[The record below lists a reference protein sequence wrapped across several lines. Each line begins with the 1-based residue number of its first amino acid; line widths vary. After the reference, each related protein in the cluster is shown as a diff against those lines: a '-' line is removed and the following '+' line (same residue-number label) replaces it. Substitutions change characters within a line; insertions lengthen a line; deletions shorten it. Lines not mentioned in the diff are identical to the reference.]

1 MSRLE
6 VQDGCFLDP
15 VTYAP
20 RASIKVVIANEGLLS
35 RNYYD
40 YSGSLKCWSSDSN
53 KPDPSVPVEA
63 RESARC
69 IDCVQNIKGATGYKS
84 KPCKFY
90 TVITVVEEESKTV
103 CSLRI
108 GGVSLFAKAVNKMT
122 LYQYRDYLKSNGE
135 ELNTVL
141 TEMYF
146 VETNNLH
153 KMYFKPA
160 RPISMEELDAINQLV
175 LKDGEYINPFDN
187 GNENMKDNEYIIKNV
202 LAHYPR
208 INQPYKWSDQQ
219 NKSVPCDAMEDGA
232 AYDVGFTMDKAQAKE
247 LHSLMSAAWDT
258 RIKDDDSFPQNKLKI
273 AFKKQDDGTFI
284 GKATIKAQYNNK
296 KTGIPKQFDV
306 KNNKLEPDFE
316 LTHGSLVNIAVQ
328 ISPYKQNGG
337 GVSLR
342 LRGAMVKKL
351 APRMEMSPFDAE
363 EEGFTVGEQSG
374 SPFVTEDSD
383 DAFESE
389 TAQSAPSAEPDPFD
403 DDEEEP
409 VKEPVKRKKKKE
421 EPKPEGEDLSSII
434 DEWGSDED

>member
-1 MSRLE
+1 MNRLE
-6 VQDGCFLDP
+6 TQDGCFLDP

-20 RASIKVVIANEGLLS
+20 KASIKVVIADEGLLS

-40 YSGSLKCWSSDSN
+40 HSGNLKCWSSDSN
-53 KPDPSVPVEA
+53 TPDPSVSVEN

-90 TVITVVEEESKTV
+90 TVITVVEEESKAV

-108 GGVSLFAKAVNKMT
+108 GGASLFAKAVNKMT

-141 TEMYF
+141 TEIYF
-146 VETNNLH
+146 VETYNLH

-160 RPISMEELDAINQLV
+160 RPISTEELDAVNKLV

-187 GNENMKDNEYIIKNV
+187 GNENMKDNEHIIKNV

-232 AYDVGFTMDKAQAKE
+232 SYDLGFKMSLEQAKE
-247 LHSLMSAAWDT
+247 LDALMKKAWEA
-258 RIKDDDSFPQNKLKI
+258 RKKADDSFPQNKLKMS
-273 AFKKQDDGTFI
+273 FKKQDDGTYV
-284 GKATIKAQYNNK
+284 GSAKIKAQYSGK

-316 LTHGSLVNIAVQ
+316 LTHGSLVNIAVNFA
-328 ISPYKQNGG
+328 PFKQNGG

-342 LRGAMVKKL
+342 LRGAMIKKL
-351 APRMEMSPFDAE
+351 EPRMEASPFDAE
-363 EEGFTVGEQSG
+363 EDGFTIGEESG
-374 SPFVTEDSD
+374 SPFTVEDSVD
-383 DAFESE
+383 EFEE
-389 TAQSAPSAEPDPFD
+389 ATTTASEPDPFD

-409 VKEPVKRKKKKE
+409 VAEPVKRKKKKE